1 MQKWEYLFVRLDYF
15 AGDLRPKLANGK
27 ELPAQDGGISL
38 HEYANQAGEE
48 GWELVGMNY
57 TPTYGYGF
65 LVFKRPKLEE
75 VSG

>member
-1 MQKWEYLFVRLDYF
+1 MQKWEYVFVRLDYF

-27 ELPAQDGGISL
+27 ELSVLDGNLSL

-48 GWELVGMNY
+48 KWELVGMNY

-65 LVFKRPKLEE
+65 WVFKPPKLEG
-75 VSG
+75 VKG